1 MKKKMSLTTKIL
13 LGLLLGLVT
22 GLILYPLN
30 EIPFVKDVVLNFAF
44 TAIGK
49 IFINGIKLM
58 VVPLVFVSL
67 VAGTASM
74 GDVKKLGRVGFKTMG
89 FYLTTTAI
97 AITIAIVLGII
108 MNPGQGLDMSSLTK
122 SEFTIAE
129 SKPFIDILVNM
140 VTTNPIESMAKGDML
155 QIILFAI
162 LFGTAMTILGD
173 KATKI
178 REIFDELNEINLKV
192 VGLVM
197 LIAPYGVFC
206 LIAKTFATL
215 GYTAMQPIMMYMVT
229 VLLGLLLHALVTYQG
244 LLMALGRLNPIQ
256 FYKKFWPA
264 MSVAFST
271 SSSNATLPVTLE
283 CAQDGL
289 GCSKQISAFT
299 VPLGATIN
307 MDGTAIMQGVA
318 CVFISQVYGVELGMA
333 GYLTIILTA
342 TLASIGTAGVP
353 GVGLIMLSMVLTQV
367 GLPVEGIALII
378 GIDRILDMC
387 RTVVNI
393 TGDAVCT
400 VLVSKSENE
409 FDINIFND
417 NNTKESF
424 ETIKDDLQHIP
435 PHKSA

>member
-1 MKKKMSLTTKIL
+1 MKKRMSLTTKIL
-13 LGLLLGLVT
+13 LGLVLGLIAGLVLYPMRDVPFIKDVLLGNV
-22 GLILYPLN
+22 
-30 EIPFVKDVVLNFAF
+30 F
-44 TAIGK
+44 TAVGK
-49 IFINGIKLM
+49 IFINAIKLM

-67 VAGTASM
+67 VSGTASM
-74 GDVKKLGRVGFKTMG
+74 GDVKKLGRVGVKTLA

-97 AITIAIVLGII
+97 AITIAILLGIM
-108 MNPGQGLDMSSLTK
+108 MNPGQGLDMSSLAK
-122 SEFTIAE
+122 SEYTIAE
-129 SKPFIDILVNM
+129 SKPFTDILIGM
-140 VTTNPIESMAKGDML
+140 VSTNPIDSMARGDML
-155 QIILFAI
+155 QIIVFAI

-173 KATKI
+173 KTKKVKAFF
-178 REIFDELNEINLKV
+178 EELNEINLKV

-215 GYTAMQPIMMYMVT
+215 GYSAMQPIIMYMVT
-229 VLLGLLLHALVTYQG
+229 VLLGLLIHSLGTYQG
-244 LLMALGRLNPIQ
+244 LLMGLGRLNPIQ

-289 GCSKQISAFT
+289 GCSKQVSSFT

-318 CVFISQVYGVELGMA
+318 TVFIAQVYGIDLSA
-333 GYLTIILTA
+333 SDYLMVIMTA

-409 FDINIFND
+409 FDANIFNSNKPVIAQD
-417 NNTKESF
+417 YSENTAS
-424 ETIKDDLQHIP
+424 
-435 PHKSA
+435 

>member
-13 LGLLLGLVT
+13 MGLLLGLVV
-22 GLILYPLN
+22 GLILYPLR
-30 EIPFVKDVVLNFAF
+30 EVPFVKEILLNNVF

-49 IFINGIKLM
+49 IFINAIKLM

-74 GDVKKLGRVGFKTMG
+74 GDVKKLGRVGFKTMA
-89 FYLTTTAI
+89 FYLTTTAV
-97 AITIAIVLGII
+97 AITIAIILGVLI
-108 MNPGQGLDMSSLTK
+108 NPGQGLDMSSLAK
-122 SEFTIAE
+122 SEYTIAE

-140 VTTNPIESMAKGDML
+140 VTTNPIDSMAKGDML

-173 KATKI
+173 KTAKV
-178 REIFDELNEINLKV
+178 REFFEELNEINLKV

-215 GYTAMQPIMMYMVT
+215 GYSAMQPIIMYMIT
-229 VLLGLLLHALVTYQG
+229 VLLGLLIHSLGTYQG
-244 LLMALGRLNPIQ
+244 MLMGLGRLNPIQ

-283 CAQDGL
+283 CTQDSL

-299 VPLGATIN
+299 IPLGATVN

-318 CVFISQVYGVELGMA
+318 SVFIAQVYGIELGLT

-409 FDINIFND
+409 FDANIFYD
-417 NNTKESF
+417 NTVKASFDTNVEES
-424 ETIKDDLQHIP
+424 
-435 PHKSA
+435 A

>member
-22 GLILYPLN
+22 GLILYPVKD
-30 EIPFVKDVVLNFAF
+30 IPFVKDVVLNFAF
-44 TAIGK
+44 TAVGK
-49 IFINGIKLM
+49 IFINAIKLM

-74 GDVKKLGRVGFKTMG
+74 GDVKKLGRVGFKTMA
-89 FYLTTTAI
+89 FYLTTTAL
-97 AITIAIVLGII
+97 AITIAIVLGVII
-108 MNPGQGLDMSSLTK
+108 NPGQGLDMSSLAK
-122 SEFTIAE
+122 SDYTIAE
-129 SKPFIDILVNM
+129 SKPFIDVLVNM

-173 KATKI
+173 KTKKV
-178 REIFDELNEINLKV
+178 RELFDELNEINLKV

-229 VLLGLLLHALVTYQG
+229 VMLGLLIHSLGTYQG
-244 LLMALGRLNPIQ
+244 LLMLLGRLNPIQ

-299 VPLGATIN
+299 IPLGATVN

-318 CVFISQVYGVELGMA
+318 AVFISQVYGIELGLG

-409 FDINIFND
+409 FDAAVFYD
-417 NNTKESF
+417 NSIKPSF
-424 ETIKDDLQHIP
+424 DTVEE
-435 PHKSA
+435 KSA

>member
-1 MKKKMSLTTKIL
+1 MKKQMSLTTKIL
-13 LGLLLGLVT
+13 LGLILGLVA
-22 GLILYPLN
+22 GLALYQVKDV
-30 EIPFVKDVVLNFAF
+30 PFVKDMLIGTIF
-44 TAIGK
+44 TGVGK
-49 IFINGIKLM
+49 VFINGIKLM

-74 GDVKKLGRVGFKTMG
+74 GDVKKLGRVGMKTLS
-89 FYLTTTAI
+89 FYLLTTAI
-97 AITIAIVLGII
+97 AISIAIILAVLI
-108 MNPGQGLDMSSLTK
+108 NPGQGLDMSSLAK
-122 SEFTIAE
+122 SEYTIAE
-129 SKPFIDILVNM
+129 SKPFIDVLVGM
-140 VTTNPIESMAKGDML
+140 VPTNPIESMAKGDML
-155 QIILFAI
+155 QIIVFAI
-162 LFGTAMTILGD
+162 LFGTALTILGD
-173 KATKI
+173 KTAKVKQL
-178 REIFDELNEINLKV
+178 FDELNEINLKI
-192 VGLVM
+192 VGIVM

-215 GYTAMQPIMMYMVT
+215 GYSAMSPILLYMVT
-229 VLLGLLLHALVTYQG
+229 VMLGLIVHALGTYQG
-244 LLMALGRLNPIQ
+244 MLVTLGRLNPIQ

-299 VPLGATIN
+299 IPLGATVN

-318 CVFISQVYGVELGMA
+318 TVFIAQVYGIDLGMSD
-333 GYLTIILTA
+333 YLTVILTA

-400 VLVSKSENE
+400 VLVAKSENE
-409 FDINIFND
+409 FDLKKFND
-417 NNTKESF
+417 NSVKASF
-424 ETIKDDLQHIP
+424 EHITE
-435 PHKSA
+435 KSA

>member
-13 LGLLLGLVT
+13 LGLVLGLIV
-22 GLILYPLN
+22 GLILYPLK
-30 EIPFVKDVVLNFAF
+30 EIPFVKDVLLGFGF

-49 IFINGIKLM
+49 IFINAIKLM

-74 GDVKKLGRVGFKTMG
+74 GDVKKLGRVGFKTMA
-89 FYLTTTAI
+89 FYLTTTAL
-97 AITIAIVLGII
+97 AITIAIVLGVLI
-108 MNPGQGLDMSSLTK
+108 NPGQGLDMSSLAK
-122 SEFTIAE
+122 SEYTIAE
-129 SKPFIDILVNM
+129 SKPFIDILVGM

-173 KATKI
+173 KAAKV
-178 REIFDELNEINLKV
+178 RELFDELNEINLKV

-215 GYTAMQPIMMYMVT
+215 GYSAMQPIMMYMVT
-229 VLLGLLLHALVTYQG
+229 VMLGLLIHSLGTYQG
-244 LLMALGRLNPIQ
+244 LLMLLGRLNPIQ

-283 CAQDGL
+283 CTQDGL

-299 VPLGATIN
+299 IPLGATVN

-318 CVFISQVYGVELGMA
+318 AVFIAQVYGIDLGLSE
-333 GYLTIILTA
+333 YLMIILTA

-409 FDINIFND
+409 FDQKVFYD
-417 NNTKESF
+417 N
-424 ETIKDDLQHIP
+424 TIKASFDTVEE
-435 PHKSA
+435 KSA

>member
-1 MKKKMSLTTKIL
+1 MKKQMSLTTKIL
-13 LGLLLGLVT
+13 LGLVLGLIT
-22 GLILYPLN
+22 GLVLN
-30 EIPFVKDVVLNFAF
+30 QVKDVPFVKDMLLGTIF
-44 TAIGK
+44 TGVGK
-49 IFINGIKLM
+49 VFINGIKLM

-74 GDVKKLGRVGFKTMG
+74 GDVKKLGRVGLKTMS
-89 FYLTTTAI
+89 FYLLTTAV
-97 AITIAIVLGII
+97 AITIAIILAVII
-108 MNPGQGLDMSSLTK
+108 NPGQGLDMSSLTK
-122 SEFTIAE
+122 ADFTIAE
-129 SKPFIDILVNM
+129 SVPFIDVLVGM
-140 VTTNPIESMAKGDML
+140 VPTNPIESMATGNML
-155 QIILFAI
+155 QIIVFAI
-162 LFGTAMTILGD
+162 LFGTALTVLGD
-173 KATKI
+173 KTAKVKH
-178 REIFDELNEINLKV
+178 IFDELNEINLKI
-192 VGLVM
+192 VGIVM

-215 GYTAMQPIMMYMVT
+215 GYSAMQPIFLYMAT
-229 VLLGLLLHALVTYQG
+229 VLLGLLIHGLGTYQG
-244 LLMALGRLNPIQ
+244 LLVLVGRLNPIQ

-283 CAQDGL
+283 CTQDGL

-299 VPLGATIN
+299 IPLGATVN

-318 CVFISQVYGVELGMA
+318 CVFIAQVYGIELGLSQF
-333 GYLTIILTA
+333 LTIILTA

-400 VLVSKSENE
+400 VLVAKSENE
-409 FDINIFND
+409 FDSAVFYD
-417 NNTKESF
+417 NSIKASF
-424 ETIKDDLQHIP
+424 DTISD
-435 PHKSA
+435 KSA

>member
-1 MKKKMSLTTKIL
+1 MKKNLSLTTKIL
-13 LGLLLGLVT
+13 LGLILGLVA
-22 GLILYPLN
+22 GLALYPVREL
-30 EIPFVKDVVLNFAF
+30 PFVSDVLLSNVFG
-44 TAIGK
+44 TVGK
-49 IFINGIKLM
+49 IFVNAIKLM

-67 VAGTASM
+67 VSGTASM
-74 GDVKKLGRVGFKTMG
+74 GDVKKLGRVGFKTLG

-97 AITIAIVLGII
+97 AITIAILLGVAV
-108 MNPGQGLDMSSLTK
+108 NPGQGLEMGSLAK
-122 SEFTIAE
+122 SEYAIAE
-129 SKPFIDILVNM
+129 SKPFTDILVGM
-140 VTTNPIESMAKGDML
+140 VSTNPIDSMAKGDML

-173 KATKI
+173 KALKV
-178 REIFDELNEINLKV
+178 RHLFEELNEINLKV

-197 LIAPYGVFC
+197 QIAPYGVFC
-206 LIAKTFATL
+206 LIAKTFSTL
-215 GYTAMQPIMMYMVT
+215 GYSAMQPIIMYMVT
-229 VLLGLLLHALVTYQG
+229 VLLGLLIHSLGTYQG
-244 LLMALGRLNPIQ
+244 MLMALGRLNPLQ
-256 FYKKFWPA
+256 FYRKFWPA

-283 CAQDGL
+283 CTQEGL

-299 VPLGATIN
+299 VPLGATVN

-318 CVFISQVYGVELGMA
+318 TVFIAQVYGIDLGLSD
-333 GYLTIILTA
+333 YLTVILTA

-400 VLVSKSENE
+400 VLVAKSENE
-409 FDINIFND
+409 FDRAVFND
-417 NNTKESF
+417 NTLKASFAAEEES
-424 ETIKDDLQHIP
+424 
-435 PHKSA
+435 A

>member
-1 MKKKMSLTTKIL
+1 MKKNLSLTTKIL
-13 LGLLLGLVT
+13 LGLILGLIV
-22 GLILYPLN
+22 GLILYPLK
-30 EIPFVKDVVLNFAF
+30 EIAFIKDFLLGTLFDGV
-44 TAIGK
+44 GK
-49 IFINGIKLM
+49 VFINGIKLM

-74 GDVKKLGRVGFKTMG
+74 GDVKKLGRVGFKTLG
-89 FYLTTTAI
+89 FYLTTTAV
-97 AITIAIVLGII
+97 AITIAIILGILI
-108 MNPGQGLDMSSLTK
+108 NPGQGLDMSSLAK

-129 SKPFIDILVNM
+129 SKPFKDILVGM
-140 VTTNPIESMAKGDML
+140 VTTNPIEAMAKGDML
-155 QIILFAI
+155 QIIVFAI
-162 LFGTAMTILGD
+162 LFGTAMTMLGD
-173 KATKI
+173 KASKI
-178 REIFDELNEINLKV
+178 RDIFDELNEINLKV

-229 VLLGLLLHALVTYQG
+229 VLLGLLIHSLGTYQG
-244 LLMALGRLNPIQ
+244 LLMTMGRLNPIQ

-289 GCSKQISAFT
+289 GCSKQISSFT

-318 CVFISQVYGVELGMA
+318 AVFISQVYGIDIGIS
-333 GYLTIILTA
+333 GYLTIIMTA

-409 FDINIFND
+409 FDQKVFYD
-417 NNTKESF
+417 NSIKASF
-424 ETIKDDLQHIP
+424 EDIGK
-435 PHKSA
+435 KSA

>member
-22 GLILYPLN
+22 GLILYPMK
-30 EIPFVKDVVLNFAF
+30 EIPFVKDVVLDFAF
-44 TAIGK
+44 TAVGK
-49 IFINGIKLM
+49 IFINAIKLM

-74 GDVKKLGRVGFKTMG
+74 GDVKKLGRVGLKTMT
-89 FYLTTTAI
+89 FYLATTAL
-97 AITIAIVLGII
+97 AITIAIVLGVII
-108 MNPGQGLDMSSLTK
+108 NPGQGLDMSSLAK
-122 SEFTIAE
+122 SDYTIAE
-129 SKPFIDILVNM
+129 SQPFIDVIVNM

-173 KATKI
+173 KTQKV
-178 REIFDELNEINLKV
+178 RELFDELNEINLKV

-229 VLLGLLLHALVTYQG
+229 VLLGLLIHSLGTYQG
-244 LLMALGRLNPIQ
+244 LLLGLGHLNPIQ

-299 VPLGATIN
+299 IPLGATVN

-318 CVFISQVYGVELGMA
+318 AVFISQVYGIELGLG

-409 FDINIFND
+409 FDEAVFYD
-417 NNTKESF
+417 NSIKPSF
-424 ETIKDDLQHIP
+424 ETVDE
-435 PHKSA
+435 KSA

>member
-22 GLILYPLN
+22 GLILYPIK

-44 TAIGK
+44 TAVGK

-74 GDVKKLGRVGFKTMG
+74 GDVKKLGRVGFKTMA

-97 AITIAIVLGII
+97 AITIAIVLGVI
-108 MNPGQGLDMSSLTK
+108 MNPGQGLDMSNLAK

-173 KATKI
+173 KATKV
-178 REIFDELNEINLKV
+178 RELFDELNEINLKV

-229 VLLGLLLHALVTYQG
+229 VLLGLLLHSLVTYQG
-244 LLMALGRLNPIQ
+244 LLVGLGRLNPIQ

-318 CVFISQVYGVELGMA
+318 CVFISQVYGVELGMS
-333 GYLTIILTA
+333 GYITIILTA

-409 FDINIFND
+409 FDAAVFYD
-417 NNTKESF
+417 NSIKPSF
-424 ETIKDDLQHIP
+424 DTVEE
-435 PHKSA
+435 KSA